1 MASVTEP
8 DRRYLLRRS
17 APTAS
22 AAAPELDASQQ
33 AVVDHFASG
42 PGGPLQV
49 LAGPGAGKT
58 TTLVE
63 LVVDRVENG
72 GLNPDEILVLTFSR
86 KAAQELRSRIAR
98 RLQRTTS
105 TTPAMTFHS
114 FCYALLRAEQSAD
127 AFANPLHLLSAPEFD
142 AALSEL
148 LANADPEVWPVE
160 LRSALRTRGLAGE
173 LRSFIAAARSKGMD
187 DVDIDRVARASG
199 RADWEA
205 AGRFFD
211 ELTSVAALSN
221 TIDHTDLVFNAV
233 RTLSTPDVRDRW
245 RNLLKH
251 IVVDEYQDTDPLQ
264 VELLQALAGG
274 GKDLVVV
281 GDPYQSI
288 YGFRGADVR
297 GILDFPEQ
305 FPTAAGPAP
314 RLTLAS
320 TNRYGSVIA
329 AAVRSIVE
337 NRGAVAAA
345 DGRALAEL
353 RNPKSR
359 VETPGSV
366 EVRTYSSST
375 AEIEHIAL
383 ALRQAHLHNG
393 VPWRDMAVLVRT
405 GAQLGRLQ
413 RALSAASVP
422 VRVAGD
428 EVPLAV
434 EPAVRS
440 LLAALHAADA
450 LSRGTQL
457 GPDVAEAL
465 LTGPL
470 GHLDAAGWR
479 RLGRALRRADAAE
492 QPSGQPRA
500 ARLLIAEAL
509 ADPVFLDT
517 LPSTGP
523 TAWAVTAAAK
533 LARLL
538 RKAADQIASGEAAE
552 QVLWTL
558 WDGTPWPRR
567 LQAEAEGDG
576 EGAARANHDLDA
588 MVALF
593 AEAARAEERVA
604 HRSVT
609 EIARALEAQQI
620 PADSLAQGA
629 ESGEAVQVMTA
640 HRSKGLEWPVVVVAG
655 VQEGVWPDVRRRQ
668 SLLQAERLGPEGVL
682 PPATVASAAAEER
695 RLFYVACSRARERLI
710 VTAVASGSDEGDQPS
725 KFLLELAAHVDAD
738 SMPVA
743 AHRPAR
749 TLSLRGTVAEL
760 RRLGEHTDDPAV
772 REQAAALLAR
782 IATHGGERGPGPGR
796 VAHPDRWWGLAER
809 TENVQP
815 VRPDDRPVQ
824 LSGSQV
830 SSLTE
835 CPLKWFL
842 GHEARGDHGTSA
854 AQGFGSIVHA
864 LAADVARRG
873 IEPDVDQMVARLD
886 DVWGSLG
893 YPDWIGERER
903 AAARASLERFA
914 HWHDANPRTVVA
926 VEHPFEVTVDVDGR
940 DATLSG
946 RMDRVEAGPDGV
958 HVIDLK
964 TSKNKAKNVDENPQ
978 LGVYQVAVDAG
989 ATAAVADGGAA
1000 GAELVQL
1007 RNEAAKG
1014 SAAPLIQGQPG
1025 PVADEPFFA
1034 VDQLRQAVRHI
1045 VDESFPAIENDNCRY
1060 CDFHAL
1066 CPTKDAGASIL
1077 TGFEQPKG
1085 ADA

>member
-1 MASVTEP
+1 MPDA
-8 DRRYLLRRS
+8 DRRYVLRPS
-17 APTAS
+17 AGGVSLAPPT
-22 AAAPELDASQQ
+22 LDASQR

-98 RLQRTTS
+98 RLRRTTA
-105 TTPAMTFHS
+105 TTPAMTFHA
-114 FCYALLRAEQSAD
+114 FCYALFRAEQSAD

-148 LANADPEVWPVE
+148 LANADPEAWPVE
-160 LRSALRTRGLAGE
+160 LRPALRTRGMASE
-173 LRSFIAAARSKGMD
+173 LRAFIATARSKGMD

-199 RADWEA
+199 RDDWEA

-211 ELTSVAALSN
+211 ELTAVAALSN

-233 RTLSTPDVRDRW
+233 RTLGQPDVRDRW
-245 RNLLKH
+245 RNRINLV
-251 IVVDEYQDTDPLQ
+251 VVDEYQDTDPLQ
-264 VELLQALAGG
+264 VQLLQALAGA

-297 GILDFPEQ
+297 GILEFPDQ
-305 FPTAAGPAP
+305 FATSAGPAP
-314 RLTLAS
+314 RLTLES
-320 TNRYGSVIA
+320 TNRYGPVIA

-345 DGRALAEL
+345 DGRALAAL
-353 RNPKSR
+353 RSPVSR
-359 VETPGSV
+359 VESPGSV
-366 EVRTYSSST
+366 EVRAFSSST

-383 ALRQAHLHNG
+383 ALRQAHLHDG
-393 VPWRDMAVLVRT
+393 IAWRDMAVLVRT
-405 GAQLGRLQ
+405 GAQLGRIQ

-434 EPAVRS
+434 EPAVRT

-450 LSRGTQL
+450 LSRDLPL

-470 GHLDAAGWR
+470 GHLDASGLR
-479 RLGRALRRADAAE
+479 RLGRTLRRVDATGQGRAHTG
-492 QPSGQPRA
+492 GQPRA
-500 ARLLIAEAL
+500 ARLLVAEAL
-509 ADPVFLDT
+509 ADPLFLET
-517 LPSTGP
+517 LPGSGP
-523 TAWAVTAAAK
+523 TAWAITAAVKLAK
-533 LARLL
+533 LL
-538 RKAADQIASGEAAE
+538 RAAADQIRSGDAAE

-567 LQAEAEGDG
+567 LQAEAAGNG

-620 PADSLAQGA
+620 PADSLAQSSEAG
-629 ESGEAVQVMTA
+629 ESVQVMTA
-640 HRSKGLEWPVVVVAG
+640 HRSKGLEWPLVVVAG
-655 VQEGVWPDVRRRQ
+655 VQDGVWPDVRVRQ
-668 SLLQAERLGPEGVL
+668 SLLQSDRLGPEGVL
-682 PPATVASAAAEER
+682 PPATAASAAAEER
-695 RLFYVACSRARERLI
+695 RLFYVACSRARDRLV

-725 KFLLELAAHVDAD
+725 RFVVELAAHLDAG
-738 SMPVA
+738 SSPAVE
-743 AHRPAR
+743 HRPAR
-749 TLSLRGTVAEL
+749 TFSLRGTVAEL

-772 REQAAALLAR
+772 RDRTAALLAQ
-782 IATHGGERGPGPGR
+782 IATHGGLGGPGR

-809 TENVQP
+809 TENDEP
-815 VRPDDRPVQ
+815 VRSADRPVQ

-830 SSLTE
+830 SGITE
-835 CPLKWFL
+835 CPLRWFL

-873 IEPDVDQMVARLD
+873 VEPDAERMAERLD
-886 DVWGSLG
+886 DVWGALG
-893 YPDWIGERER
+893 YPEWIGERER
-903 AAARASLERFA
+903 TAARASLERFA
-914 HWHDANPRTVVA
+914 QWHQNNPRAVVA
-926 VEHPFEVTVDVDGR
+926 VEHPFDVTVDVEGR
-940 DATLSG
+940 EVALTG
-946 RMDRVEAGPDGV
+946 RMDRVEVGPDGI
-958 HVIDLK
+958 HVVDLK
-964 TSKNKAKNVDENPQ
+964 TSKSKAKNVEENPQ

-989 ATAAVADGGAA
+989 AAAALADGGAA

-1007 RNEAAKG
+1007 RNDAAKNSG
-1014 SAAPLIQGQPG
+1014 TPLIQGQAG

-1034 VDQLRQAVRHI
+1034 VEQLRRAVRHI
-1045 VDESFPAIENDNCRY
+1045 GDESFPAIENDNCRY

-1077 TGFEQPKG
+1077 TGFEQSTES
-1085 ADA
+1085 AS